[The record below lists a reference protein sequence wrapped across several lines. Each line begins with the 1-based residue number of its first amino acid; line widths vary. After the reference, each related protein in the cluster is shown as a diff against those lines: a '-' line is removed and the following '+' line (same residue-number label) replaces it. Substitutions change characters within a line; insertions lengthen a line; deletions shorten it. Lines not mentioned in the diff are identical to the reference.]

1 MQHAQNQA
9 ANETSNNAIVYV
21 IDQNSGWEQD
31 ADVVWIIDEGNEA
44 DWENQESYIL
54 N

>member
-21 IDQNSGWEQD
+21 IDQGGGWEQD
-31 ADVVWIIDEGNEA
+31 EDVVWIIEEGNEA
-44 DWENQESYIL
+44 EWENQ
-54 N
+54 